1 MLKQLEDLLDLY
13 KNNLNK
19 FKFEND
25 SSNILEFADKRFDN
39 LLLSISLN
47 NINDIYYIFL
57 YIEEEKKII
66 FKGLIKQSN
75 ENIKNIYDQVF
86 NDLSSME
93 LESFLSKYHDVLE
106 KNFLSFN

>member
-13 KNNLNK
+13 RNNLNK

-25 SSNILEFADKRFDN
+25 SSNILEFADKKFDN

-57 YIEEEKKII
+57 YIEEETKII

-75 ENIKNIYDQVF
+75 ESIKNIYDQVF
-86 NDLSSME
+86 NDLSSLD
-93 LESFLSKYHDVLE
+93 LESFLSKYHVELE
-106 KNFLSFN
+106 KNFS

>member
-13 KNNLNK
+13 RNNLNK

-57 YIEEEKKII
+57 YIEEETKII

-75 ENIKNIYDQVF
+75 ENIKNIYDQVV
-86 NDLSSME
+86 NDLSSLD
-93 LESFLSKYHDVLE
+93 LESFLSKYHAELE
-106 KNFLSFN
+106 KNFS

>member
-13 KNNLNK
+13 RNNLNK

-25 SSNILEFADKRFDN
+25 SSNILEFADKKFGN

-75 ENIKNIYDQVF
+75 ENIKNIYEQVF
-86 NDLSSME
+86 NDLSSLD
-93 LESFLSKYHDVLE
+93 LESFLSKYHIELE
-106 KNFLSFN
+106 KNFS

>member
-1 MLKQLEDLLDLY
+1 MLKQFEDLLDLY
-13 KNNLNK
+13 RNNLNK

-25 SSNILEFADKRFDN
+25 SSNILEFADKKFDN

-57 YIEEEKKII
+57 YIEEETKII

-86 NDLSSME
+86 NDLSSLD
-93 LESFLSKYHDVLE
+93 LESFLSKYHVELE
-106 KNFLSFN
+106 KNFS

>member
-13 KNNLNK
+13 RNNLNK

-47 NINDIYYIFL
+47 SINNIYYIFL

-86 NDLSSME
+86 NDLSSLD
-93 LESFLSKYHDVLE
+93 LESFLSKYHVELE
-106 KNFLSFN
+106 KNFS

>member
-13 KNNLNK
+13 RNNLNK

-25 SSNILEFADKRFDN
+25 SSNILEFADKKFDN

-57 YIEEEKKII
+57 YIEEETKII

-86 NDLSSME
+86 NDLSSLD
-93 LESFLSKYHDVLE
+93 LEAFLSKYHVELE
-106 KNFLSFN
+106 KNFS

>member
-13 KNNLNK
+13 RNNLNK

-57 YIEEEKKII
+57 YIEEETKII

-86 NDLSSME
+86 NDLSSLD
-93 LESFLSKYHDVLE
+93 LESFLSKYHAELE
-106 KNFLSFN
+106 KNFS

>member
-13 KNNLNK
+13 RNNLNK
-19 FKFEND
+19 FKFEHD
-25 SSNILEFADKRFDN
+25 SSNILEFADKKFDN

-57 YIEEEKKII
+57 YIEEETKII

-86 NDLSSME
+86 NDLSSLD
-93 LESFLSKYHDVLE
+93 LESFLSKYHVELE
-106 KNFLSFN
+106 KNFS

>member
-13 KNNLNK
+13 RNNLNK

-25 SSNILEFADKRFDN
+25 SSNILEFADKKFDN

-57 YIEEEKKII
+57 YIEEETKII

-86 NDLSSME
+86 NDLSSLD
-93 LESFLSKYHDVLE
+93 LESFLSKYHVELE
-106 KNFLSFN
+106 KNFS

>member
-13 KNNLNK
+13 RNNLNK

-25 SSNILEFADKRFDN
+25 SSNILEFADKKFDN

-57 YIEEEKKII
+57 YIEEETKII

-86 NDLSSME
+86 NDLSSLD
-93 LESFLSKYHDVLE
+93 LESFLSKYHVEIE
-106 KNFLSFN
+106 KNFS

>member
-13 KNNLNK
+13 RNNLNK

-25 SSNILEFADKRFDN
+25 SSNILEFADKKFDN

-57 YIEEEKKII
+57 YIEEETKII

-86 NDLSSME
+86 NDLSSLD
-93 LESFLSKYHDVLE
+93 LESFLSKYHVELE
-106 KNFLSFN
+106 KNFSIY

>member
-47 NINDIYYIFL
+47 NINNIYYIFL

-86 NDLSSME
+86 NDLSSLD
-93 LESFLSKYHDVLE
+93 LESFLSKYHVELE
-106 KNFLSFN
+106 KNFS

>member
-13 KNNLNK
+13 RNNLNK

-25 SSNILEFADKRFDN
+25 SSNILEFADKKFDN
-39 LLLSISLN
+39 LLISISLN

-57 YIEEEKKII
+57 YIEEETKII

-86 NDLSSME
+86 NDLSSLD
-93 LESFLSKYHDVLE
+93 LESFLSKYHVELE
-106 KNFLSFN
+106 KNFS

>member
-13 KNNLNK
+13 RNNLNK

-25 SSNILEFADKRFDN
+25 SSNILEFADKKFDN

-57 YIEEEKKII
+57 YIEEETKII

-86 NDLSSME
+86 NDLSSLD
-93 LESFLSKYHDVLE
+93 LESFLSKYYVELE
-106 KNFLSFN
+106 KNFS

>member
-13 KNNLNK
+13 RNNLNK

-25 SSNILEFADKRFDN
+25 SSNILEFADKKFDN

-57 YIEEEKKII
+57 YIEEETKII

-86 NDLSSME
+86 NDLSNLD
-93 LESFLSKYHDVLE
+93 LESFLSKYHVELE
-106 KNFLSFN
+106 KNFS

>member
-13 KNNLNK
+13 RNNLNK

-25 SSNILEFADKRFDN
+25 SSNILEFVDKTFDN

-86 NDLSSME
+86 NDLSSLD
-93 LESFLSKYHDVLE
+93 LESFLSKYHVELE
-106 KNFLSFN
+106 KNFS

>member
-86 NDLSSME
+86 NDLSSLD
-93 LESFLSKYHDVLE
+93 LESFLSKYHVELE
-106 KNFLSFN
+106 KNFS

>member
-13 KNNLNK
+13 RNNLNK

-25 SSNILEFADKRFDN
+25 SSNILEFADKKFDN

-57 YIEEEKKII
+57 YKSRRS
-66 FKGLIKQSN
+66 SN
-75 ENIKNIYDQVF
+75 CFNITTP
-86 NDLSSME
+86 
-93 LESFLSKYHDVLE
+93 H
-106 KNFLSFN
+106 